1 MHNDSSRAQS
11 SCSGNQSFKKWPNLD
26 QVAPGLDP
34 KVNINPRAIQ
44 KSVEVLSNKKV
55 GSYHHMVFSVGEMA
69 LHAKPGNF
77 VAIAVGGESSAMVLR
92 RAFAIYRASDR
103 GNFGGTIELVV
114 AAHGS
119 GSRWL
124 SERAIHDR
132 VDMVGPLGTSF
143 GIPTEPVS
151 ALLVGGGYGSAPLFG
166 LAEVLKQRG
175 CRVDIVL
182 GASNANK
189 IYAPL
194 EGKRSVNTMTLTT
207 EDGGAGV
214 KGRVTDVLPQLIEK
228 HKTEI
233 IYSCGPMAMLEAVDE
248 IAQRSQ
254 VIHQCAVEE
263 SMACGIGVC
272 MTCVIPLKDEAGSI
286 RMQRSCIEG
295 PVVDGSKVIWGSNRK
310 IPPGTWGS

>member
-1 MHNDSSRAQS
+1 MKINSRA
-11 SCSGNQSFKKWPNLD
+11 
-26 QVAPGLDP
+26 V
-34 KVNINPRAIQ
+34 Q

-69 LHAKPGNF
+69 LSAKPGNF
-77 VAIAVGGESSAMVLR
+77 VAISVGGPNSAMVLR

-103 GNFGGTIELVV
+103 GNYGGTIELVV

-119 GSRWL
+119 GSKWL
-124 SERAIHDR
+124 SERSIHER
-132 VDMVGPLGTSF
+132 VDMVGPLGTAF
-143 GIPTEPVS
+143 GIPTDQVN

-182 GASNANK
+182 GASTANK

-207 EDGGAGV
+207 EDGSAGIT
-214 KGRVTDVLPQLIEK
+214 GRVTDVMPGLIQK
-228 HKTEI
+228 NSVDI
-233 IYSCGPMAMLEAVDE
+233 IYSCGPMAMLEAVDA
-248 IAQRSQ
+248 IAQGAG
-254 VIHQCAVEE
+254 IMHQCAVEE

-272 MTCVIPLKDEAGSI
+272 MTCVIPLRDDAGVI
-286 RMQRSCIEG
+286 RMQRTCIEG
-295 PVVDGSKVIWGSNRK
+295 PVVDGSKVIWGSSRS
-310 IPPGTWGS
+310 IPQGTLGFNQ